1 MSTFKQ
7 MLCRA
12 LVAAGSR
19 SVPVFDLVAQF
30 EGLGNGRTP
39 CSVTAPRP

>member
-30 EGLGNGRTP
+30 EGWAMAAP